1 MARENRSRFTHLPNE
16 LLLEIFQYCSGID
29 IINAGEAFN
38 SDKVWDAIS
47 NVNLWKS
54 AVIGPPSDY
63 RKYSKFLGKHTTK
76 LTIKGTRKGQKTYLT
91 QSSLSSI
98 RLKCPE
104 LSHLIIENCVLDTQ
118 VIKFS
123 LFPKTLTHLNLSSI
137 KMANPHEMRL
147 QGWLH
152 IEASPF
158 FCMKRSLPLLER
170 LELCHFDYL
179 YTSDSYAILSSWNWK
194 ENLNLR
200 LEFGMDSLYFS
211 FPKVSFYSS
220 YN

>member
-1 MARENRSRFTHLPNE
+1 MARENRIRFTQFPNE
-16 LLLEIFQYCSGID
+16 LVLEIFQYCSGID

-38 SDKVWDAIS
+38 SDNVWDAIS

-76 LTIKGTRKGQKTYLT
+76 LTIKGTRKRKKTYLT

-104 LSHLIIENCVLDTQ
+104 LSHLTIENCVLDTS

-123 LFPKTLTHLNLSSI
+123 LFPKTLTYLNLSSI
-137 KMANPHEMRL
+137 KMTNLHEMR
-147 QGWLH
+147 LH

-179 YTSDSYAILSSWNWK
+179 YTSDSYAILSSWQ

-211 FPKVSFYSS
+211 FPKVIFYSS
-220 YN
+220 CI